1 MELVSTSDSAES
13 HIRMKKL
20 LSVVA
25 LLALV
30 GSVLLTGCKKEET
43 PEVEAIP
50 STNAPVVP

>member
-1 MELVSTSDSAES
+1 MELVSDSDSAES
-13 HIRMKKL
+13 HIRMKRL
-20 LSVVA
+20 FTVVA

-43 PEVEAIP
+43 PEVPEVP

>member
-1 MELVSTSDSAES
+1 
-13 HIRMKKL
+13 MKKL

-43 PEVEAIP
+43 TEIPEIP